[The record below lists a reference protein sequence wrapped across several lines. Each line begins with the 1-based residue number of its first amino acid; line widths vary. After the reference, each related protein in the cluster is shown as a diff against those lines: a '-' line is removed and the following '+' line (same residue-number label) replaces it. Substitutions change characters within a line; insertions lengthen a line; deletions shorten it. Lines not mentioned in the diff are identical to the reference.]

1 MPNNEVSKNQ
11 QIKLFEDSKIRSVW
25 DEEEQQWYFSV
36 VDVVAVLT
44 ESVNPRDYWFKMKKR
59 VHSED
64 GIELSTICRQLKMQ
78 SSDGKYYNTDAANV
92 SAELQSDRILRM
104 NGKNVELQKKAIMQF
119 LPQRFQKRHLD

>member
-1 MPNNEVSKNQ
+1 MVAP
-11 QIKLFEDSKIRSVW
+11 
-25 DEEEQQWYFSV
+25 DEKS
-36 VDVVAVLT
+36 
-44 ESVNPRDYWFKMKKR
+44 